1 MTGSVLRLPATALP
15 ALLVLLG
22 AGRAHAQ
29 TTSTQRAAAEALFQQ
44 GTALMEEKRYAEA
57 CDKLAGSQELDRA
70 LGTMLYLADCYEQ
83 AGRTASAWAL
93 FREAAESSKHAGQ
106 ADREQIATER
116 AASLEARLS
125 KLELRVA
132 PARRVPG
139 LELRLNDVLV
149 PTASWNSPLPV
160 DPGPLRIEAR
170 APGKKPWHTQV
181 TVAEGPATQ
190 AVDMAALENAP
201 APPSPPA
208 SLPERAAA
216 PAPSSS
222 QRVVGY
228 VIGAV
233 GVVALGAGGFFGYR
247 AYSLN
252 KKSKGECRD
261 EDPNA
266 CTPSGVDLRED
277 AKSAAVL
284 STIVTVG
291 GGALVVGGLTLVVT
305 APSAPSSSDAPRRSS
320 RANLPNVGLV
330 YRGVW

>member
-1 MTGSVLRLPATALP
+1 MTGSVLRLPAGALS
-15 ALLVLLG
+15 ALLLLLG
-22 AGRAHAQ
+22 ASHAQAQ

-44 GTALMEEKRYAEA
+44 GTAMMEEKRYAEA
-57 CDKLAGSQELDRA
+57 CDKLAGSQELDPA

-116 AASLEARLS
+116 AASLEKRLS

-132 PARRVPG
+132 PGRRVPG
-139 LELRLNDVLV
+139 LELRLNDVVV
-149 PTASWNSPLPV
+149 PSASWNSPLPV

-181 TVAEGPATQ
+181 TLAEGPATQ
-190 AVDMAALENAP
+190 AVDLAPLENAP
-201 APPSPPA
+201 AAPPA
-208 SLPERAAA
+208 PLPPPAAAA

-222 QRVVGY
+222 QRIVGY
-228 VIGAV
+228 VIGAA

-247 AYSLN
+247 AYSLD
-252 KKSKGECRD
+252 KKSKRECRD

-266 CTPSGVDLRED
+266 CTASGVDLRED
-277 AKSAAVL
+277 AKSAAML
-284 STIVTVG
+284 STLVTIG
-291 GGALVVGGLTLVVT
+291 GGALVVGGLTVVVT

-320 RANLPNVGLV
+320 RANLPNFGLV